1 MSKQNVLKST
11 NGTKEY
17 KIYETANFQQ
27 NLEEFSHLK
36 PAVENKL
43 RFLKTNPFS
52 GEPLKYELA
61 GFRSI
66 AVKRNFLILYGI
78 CRECKKIMETKKT
91 ISCTGFG
98 DNSVVIYAFG
108 PHDDL
113 YKIARKIISNNN
125 KQKT

>member
-1 MSKQNVLKST
+1 MSKQNGLKST

-17 KIYETANFQQ
+17 KIYETDNFQQ
-27 NLEEFSHLK
+27 NLKVFSHLK

-43 RFLKTNPFS
+43 RFLKANPFY

-78 CRECKKIMETKKT
+78 CHECTRIMETKKI
-91 ISCTGFG
+91 ISCSGLG
-98 DNSVVIYAFG
+98 DNTVVIYAFG

-113 YKIARKIISNNN
+113 YKIALKTIKN
-125 KQKT
+125 KKK